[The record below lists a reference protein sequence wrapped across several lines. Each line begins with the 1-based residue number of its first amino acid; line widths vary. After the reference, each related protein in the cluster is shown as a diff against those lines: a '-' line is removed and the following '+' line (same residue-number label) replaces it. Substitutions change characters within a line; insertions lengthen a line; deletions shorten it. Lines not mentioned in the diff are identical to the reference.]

1 MTHSTKPQTANKQ
14 HHTHQKVTTSGHRS
28 EAYVKVTV
36 LQLFFIVTFLL
47 SVNYRKDL
55 YIRQFISKKIP
66 EKEYFFEDTIYI
78 NNNSLE
84 IQEPLS

>member
-1 MTHSTKPQTANKQ
+1 MTHSNKSQTTNNQNYKR
-14 HHTHQKVTTSGHRS
+14 QKVT
-28 EAYVKVTV
+28 KVTS
-36 LQLFFIVTFLL
+36 LQLFFIVTFLFL
-47 SVNYRKDL
+47 ANYRKDL

>member
-1 MTHSTKPQTANKQ
+1 MTHSTKAQTTHKQ
-14 HHTHQKVTTSGHRS
+14 HHIYQEVT
-28 EAYVKVTV
+28 KVTV
-36 LQLFFIVTFLL
+36 LQLLFIVTFLL

>member
-1 MTHSTKPQTANKQ
+1 MTHSTKAQTTHKQ
-14 HHTHQKVTTSGHRS
+14 YHICQKVT
-28 EAYVKVTV
+28 KVTV
-36 LQLFFIVTFLL
+36 LQLLFIVTFLL

>member
-1 MTHSTKPQTANKQ
+1 MTHSTKPQTTREQ
-14 HHTHQKVTTSGHRS
+14 RHTHQKVT
-28 EAYVKVTV
+28 KVTV

-47 SVNYRKDL
+47 SVNYCKDL

>member
-1 MTHSTKPQTANKQ
+1 MTHSTKAQTTHKQ
-14 HHTHQKVTTSGHRS
+14 HHTHQKVT
-28 EAYVKVTV
+28 KVTV
-36 LQLFFIVTFLL
+36 LQLLFIVTFLL

>member
-1 MTHSTKPQTANKQ
+1 MTHLTKTQKTHKQ
-14 HHTHQKVTTSGHRS
+14 HHTCQKVTTSGHRS

-36 LQLFFIVTFLL
+36 LQLLFIVTFLL

>member
-1 MTHSTKPQTANKQ
+1 VTHSIKAQTTHKQ
-14 HHTHQKVTTSGHRS
+14 HHIYQKVT
-28 EAYVKVTV
+28 KVTV
-36 LQLFFIVTFLL
+36 LQLLFIVTFLL

>member
-1 MTHSTKPQTANKQ
+1 MTHSTKSQTTHKQ
-14 HHTHQKVTTSGHRS
+14 HHIYQKVT
-28 EAYVKVTV
+28 KVTV

>member
-1 MTHSTKPQTANKQ
+1 MTHSTKPQTTNKQ
-14 HHTHQKVTTSGHRS
+14 HHTRQKVT
-28 EAYVKVTV
+28 KVTG

>member
-1 MTHSTKPQTANKQ
+1 MTHSTKPQTTNKQ
-14 HHTHQKVTTSGHRS
+14 HYTHQKVT
-28 EAYVKVTV
+28 KVTG

>member
-1 MTHSTKPQTANKQ
+1 MTHSTISQTTNKQ
-14 HHTHQKVTTSGHRS
+14 HNKHQKVT
-28 EAYVKVTV
+28 KVTL

>member
-1 MTHSTKPQTANKQ
+1 MAHSTKAQTTYKQ
-14 HHTHQKVTTSGHRS
+14 HHTCQKVT
-28 EAYVKVTV
+28 KVTV
-36 LQLFFIVTFLL
+36 LQLLFIVTFLL